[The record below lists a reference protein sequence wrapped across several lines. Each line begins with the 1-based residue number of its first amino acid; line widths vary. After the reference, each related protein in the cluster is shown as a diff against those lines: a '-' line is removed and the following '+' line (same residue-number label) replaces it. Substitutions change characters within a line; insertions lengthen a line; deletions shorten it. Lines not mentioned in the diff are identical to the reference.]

1 MNDGQARDRVVA
13 VTGASG
19 GVGRAVARELAKRAG
34 FVVLLAR
41 GEIGLAAAADEV
53 RAAGAN
59 PMMLPV
65 DVADPSQIEAAVGR
79 IENELGPIDIWV
91 NSAFTS
97 IFAPFAEITPEEFKR
112 VTEVTYL
119 GAVYATMAVLRR
131 MRERDAG
138 TIVQVGST
146 LAYRGIPLQTAY
158 CGAKHA
164 LQGFHE
170 SLRCELLHD
179 HSNVK
184 VTMVQLP
191 AVNTPQFSWVLSR
204 LPQRAQPVPPI
215 YQPEVAA
222 RAVAYAAEHPNRR
235 EYWVGASTTA
245 TLIMNAVAPGLLDRY
260 LARTGF
266 QAQQSGQ
273 PKDPDQPANLWKPA
287 DGGDGHDFG
296 AHGAFDQRAKPRSVQ
311 VFASQHHKALL
322 GVGAAA
328 VAGLSAAAGRK
339 ARAS

>member
-1 MNDGQARDRVVA
+1 M
-13 VTGASG
+13 
-19 GVGRAVARELAKRAG
+19 
-34 FVVLLAR
+34 LAR

-53 RAAGAN
+53 RAAGAT

-65 DVADPSQIEAAVGR
+65 DVADPSQIEAAVIR
-79 IENELGPIDIWV
+79 IENELGPIDVWV

-97 IFAPFAEITPEEFKR
+97 IFAPFAEIKPEEFKR

-131 MRERDAG
+131 MRERNAG

-222 RAVAYAAEHPNRR
+222 RAVAYAAEHPDRR

-245 TLIMNAVAPGLLDRY
+245 TLIMNAIAPGLLDRY
-260 LARTGF
+260 LARSGF
-266 QAQQSGQ
+266 KAQQTGQ
-273 PKDPDQPANLWKPA
+273 PKDPDQPANLWEPA

-296 AHGAFDQRAKPRSVQ
+296 AHGAFDQRAKPRSIQ
-311 VFASQHHKALL
+311 VLASQHHKALL

-328 VAGLSAAAGRK
+328 VAGLSAVASRK